1 MPESDASH
9 PAASLAA
16 AIAQAYATGR
26 VPDQCSLPAWLGPI
40 FHALRSFLKNHSL
53 SLAAAL
59 SYTTVLS
66 IVPFLAVAFSVAKG
80 LGFYDSPQ
88 VHDLLMRVTAGR
100 AEVVEQILLYIQ
112 NTNVKT
118 LGAIGTV
125 LLLVTAVSLVSTIEG
140 AINAAWDIGVKRS
153 LVTRFTSYLLLIIIC
168 PPLLFAAVSAMA
180 AVQDASLTRRLLEF
194 SLVQDVERL
203 VLSVAPVLIVWT
215 VFFVLYQFLPN
226 TRVKPRCAVI
236 GALCAG
242 TLWQLVQWTYL
253 KFQFGAAGYNAIYGS
268 FAQIPLL
275 LLWLYISWAIVLLG
289 AQISH
294 TAQRYDVFLRQSRAD
309 GLAQSH
315 RHALALFL
323 LLLAARAAA
332 KRRLL
337 PDITRQAALLG
348 LPEETMTGLWQ
359 SLADA
364 GLAVAAAGANG
375 RTFVLLARAQ
385 DITLADVARAL
396 DGDDAPPPAGLVRDY
411 PLLTQLCALAGQSD
425 RTESLAT
432 LEARFAADLDAA
444 FPAKI

>member
-1 MPESDASH
+1 MAGSDASH
-9 PAASLAA
+9 RAASLAA
-16 AIAQAYATGR
+16 AIGKAFTSGR
-26 VPDQCSLPAWLGPI
+26 LPEQSPLPPWLGPF
-40 FHALRSFLKNHSL
+40 FHVLHLFLKNHGL

-88 VHDLLMRVTAGR
+88 VHDLLMRITAGR
-100 AEVVEQILLYIQ
+100 AEVVEQIQLYIQ

-140 AINAAWDIGVKRS
+140 AINAAWDIGVKRGF
-153 LVTRFTSYLLLIIIC
+153 VTRFTSYLLLIIIC

-194 SLVQDVERL
+194 SLVQDVERI

-226 TRVKPRCAVI
+226 TRVKPRCALI
-236 GALCAG
+236 GAFCAG
-242 TLWQLVQWTYL
+242 TLWQLVQWAYI

-294 TAQRYDVFLRQSRAD
+294 TAQRYGVFLRQSRAD
-309 GLAQSH
+309 GLVQSH

-332 KRRLL
+332 RRRLL
-337 PDITRQAALLG
+337 PDITRQATLLG
-348 LPEETMTGLWQ
+348 LPEPSVAGLWQ
-359 SLADA
+359 AMAAS
-364 GLAVAAAGANG
+364 GLAVAADGTNG
-375 RTFVLLARAQ
+375 RTFVPLARPQ
-385 DITLADVARAL
+385 DVTLADVARAL
-396 DGDDAPPPAGLVRDY
+396 DGNDAPPPAGLVRDY
-411 PLLTQLCALAGQSD
+411 PLLARLCTLAGQSD
-425 RTESLAT
+425 RTESLAS

-444 FPAKI
+444 LPAKI